1 MNTTAPRSSHHTASW
16 LVRVT
21 VALASAL
28 AVILGSAAA
37 SEAYTVDSRS
47 SVPTAPVIYRVAGQH
62 LNIGTPHAAQWVRRV
77 SQSGPTAYRTAS
89 GQQHVK
95 VIYTVYKVVGGAWRA
110 QRTYSGTSILTAG
123 ASAVKLPNLV
133 HDDFYAGRFY
143 VRTTVQWT
151 SAIGALQSSY
161 SVTMNA
167 AGDYVCSTSYSC
179 TTSGGSLYLS

>member
-1 MNTTAPRSSHHTASW
+1 MNTTAPRSTHHTASW

-37 SEAYTVDSRS
+37 SEAYTVTSRS
-47 SVPTAPVIYRVAGQH
+47 SVPTAPVIYKVTGQH
-62 LNIGTPHAAQWVRRV
+62 INIGTPHSAQWVRRV
-77 SQSGPTAYRTAS
+77 SQSGPVAYRTAS

-95 VIYTVYKVVGGAWRA
+95 VIYTVYKVVNGAWQA
-110 QRTYSGTSILTAG
+110 QKNYSGTRILAAG
-123 ASAVKLPNLV
+123 TSSVKLPNLV

-151 SAIGALQSSY
+151 SAIGALQSSF
-161 SVTMNA
+161 SASMNM
-167 AGDYVCSTSYSC
+167 AGDYACSTSYTC